1 MSASTK
7 LSTSV
12 KALCYLAQAYPEPV
26 TSSEIAES
34 IGINSSKLRMIL
46 SMLAKNGIVE
56 SNSGTTG
63 GFKLKKRPSEV
74 HLQEIYCAIED
85 RKAFHLDVRK
95 DSIKKNSL
103 PEKLNFYFIDLFS
116 EVQVDIENKMKLIS
130 LDSIIQ
136 KINNQS

>member
-12 KALCYLAQAYPEPV
+12 KALCYLEEVDPKPV
-26 TSSEIAES
+26 SSSEIAGS
-34 IGINSSKLRMIL
+34 IGINSSKLRRIL
-46 SMLAKNGIVE
+46 SLLVKNGIVE
-56 SNSGTTG
+56 SNSGTKG
-63 GFKLKKRPSEV
+63 GFKLKKLPAQI

-103 PEKLNFYFIDLFS
+103 PEKLNFYFLDLFA
-116 EVQVDIENKMKLIS
+116 EVQVDIEDKMKKITLQ
-130 LDSIIQ
+130 SIIN
-136 KINNQS
+136 KINNN

>member
-12 KALCYLAQAYPEPV
+12 KALCYLEEVDPKPV
-26 TSSEIAES
+26 SSSEIAES
-34 IGINSSKLRMIL
+34 IGINSSKLRRIL
-46 SMLAKNGIVE
+46 SLLVKNGIVE
-56 SNSGTTG
+56 SNSGTKG
-63 GFKLKKRPSEV
+63 GFKLKKLPAQI

-103 PEKLNFYFIDLFS
+103 PEKLNFYFLDLFA
-116 EVQVDIENKMKLIS
+116 EVQVDIEDKMKKITLQ
-130 LDSIIQ
+130 SIIN
-136 KINNQS
+136 KINNN

>member
-12 KALCYLAQAYPEPV
+12 KALCYLEKVFPNPV
-26 TSSEIAES
+26 SSIQIS
-34 IGINSSKLRMIL
+34 NVIGINSSKIRKIL
-46 SMLAKNGIVE
+46 SMLVKNGIVE
-56 SNSGTTG
+56 SNAGTLG
-63 GFKLKKRPSEV
+63 GFKLKKNPNEI

-103 PEKLNFYFIDLFS
+103 PDKLNFYFLDLFS
-116 EVQVDIENKMKLIS
+116 EVQVEIEEKMKNITLE
-130 LDSIIQ
+130 SIIK
-136 KINNQS
+136 KIKNN

>member
-12 KALCYLAQAYPEPV
+12 KALCYLENVYPDPV
-26 TSSEIAES
+26 SSFEISDA
-34 IGINSSKLRMIL
+34 IGINSSKLRKIL

-56 SNSGTTG
+56 SNSGTAG
-63 GFKLKKRPSEV
+63 GFKLKKNPSEI

-95 DSIKKNSL
+95 DSIIKNSL
-103 PEKLNFYFIDLFS
+103 PDKLNFYFLDLFA
-116 EVQVDIENKMKLIS
+116 EVQVEIEEKMKKITLASIVNKM
-130 LDSIIQ
+130 
-136 KINNQS
+136 NNN